1 MKKFIKDHIYRI
13 VFLLVLAIAIIFS
26 LFLRYKIKYIVKQ
39 APYLNK
45 ELNNILVHTFIF
57 IIIILLIIT
66 ILIYYI
72 RKDILK
78 FSERII
84 YVIDNIILQKYDLS
98 FEINEETI
106 LSKTENKLKH
116 LVEVMKDREEKYEI
130 EKNSIKSLISD
141 ISHQIKTPIANITMY
156 NDTLID
162 RKLSESNRLIF
173 LNNMKSQINKLEWL
187 IQALIK
193 MSRLENGIIKLNLT
207 EYEIS
212 ETIAQALSSI
222 YLKAEKKN
230 ISVRVNCHHSIKAFY
245 DPKWTSEAIF
255 NLLDNAVKYTYSGG
269 NIKISVESWE
279 LFTKI
284 DIMDS
289 GMGIDKEEINNI
301 FKRFYRIKSVST
313 IDGVG
318 IGLYLSRE
326 IISMEGGYIKVNS
339 QKGVGSI
346 FSIFLPNS
354 IM

>member
-1 MKKFIKDHIYRI
+1 MKRFIQDHIYRMA
-13 VFLLVLAIAIIFS
+13 FLLVLATSTIFS
-26 LFLRYKIKYIVKQ
+26 LFLRYKIKYIVEQ
-39 APYLNK
+39 YPYISN
-45 ELNNILVHTFIF
+45 ELNNILVYTLTFIV
-57 IIIILLIIT
+57 IILLIIT
-66 ILIYYI
+66 MLICYI

-106 LSKTENKLKH
+106 LSKTESKFKH
-116 LVEVMKDREEKYEI
+116 LVEVMKNREEKYEI

-141 ISHQIKTPIANITMY
+141 ISHQIKNPIANITMY

-162 RKLSESNRLIF
+162 RELSESNKLIF

-187 IQALIK
+187 VQALIK
-193 MSRLENGIIKLNLT
+193 MSRLENGIIKLNLM

-212 ETIAQALSSI
+212 ETIADALSSI

-230 ISVRVNCHHSIKAFY
+230 ISIRVNCHHSIKAFY
-245 DPKWTSEAIF
+245 DPKWTGEAIF
-255 NLLDNAVKYTYSGG
+255 NILDNAVKYTCNGG
-269 NIKISVESWE
+269 SIKVNAESWE

-284 DIMDS
+284 DVTDS
-289 GMGIDKEEINNI
+289 GIGIDNEEINNI

-326 IISMEGGYIKVNS
+326 IVRMESGYIKVNS
-339 QKGVGSI
+339 QKGVGST

>member
-1 MKKFIKDHIYRI
+1 MKRFIQGHIYRMA
-13 VFLLVLAIAIIFS
+13 FLLVLVTSTIFS
-26 LFLRYKIKYIVKQ
+26 LFLRYKIKYIVEQ
-39 APYLNK
+39 YPYLSK
-45 ELNNILVHTFIF
+45 ELNNILVYTLTFIV
-57 IIIILLIIT
+57 IILLIIT
-66 ILIYYI
+66 MLICYI

-106 LSKTENKLKH
+106 LSKTESKFKH
-116 LVEVMKDREEKYEI
+116 LVEVMKNREEKYEI

-162 RKLSESNRLIF
+162 RELSESNRLIF

-187 IQALIK
+187 VQALIK
-193 MSRLENGIIKLNLT
+193 MSRLENGIIKLNLM

-212 ETIAQALSSI
+212 ETIADALSSI

-230 ISVRVNCHHSIKAFY
+230 ISIRVNCHHSIKAFY
-245 DPKWTSEAIF
+245 DPKWTGEAIF
-255 NLLDNAVKYTYSGG
+255 NILDNAVKYTCNGG
-269 NIKISVESWE
+269 SIKINVESWE

-284 DIMDS
+284 DIIDS
-289 GMGIDKEEINNI
+289 GIGIDNEEINNI
-301 FKRFYRIKSVST
+301 FKRFYRIKSVSI

-326 IISMEGGYIKVNS
+326 IVRMESGYIKVNS
-339 QKGVGSI
+339 QKGVGST